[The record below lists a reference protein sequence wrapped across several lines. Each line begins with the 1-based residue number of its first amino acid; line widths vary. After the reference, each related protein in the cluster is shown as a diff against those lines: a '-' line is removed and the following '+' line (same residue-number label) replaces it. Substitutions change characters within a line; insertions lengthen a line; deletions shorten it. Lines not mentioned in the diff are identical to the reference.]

1 MIFVPTKM
9 FFTKGVGQ
17 HREELQSFELAL
29 RDAGIET
36 LNLVQVSSILP
47 PGCSIISR
55 REGLKAVVPGM
66 VAYCVMSRCSSNE
79 PHRLIAAAVG
89 CAVPADKQ
97 AWGYLSELH
106 AFGRKAYEVGE
117 HAEDLA
123 ASMLASTQGI
133 ELDEDKAWDEK
144 KEVFRI
150 SGKIVRTTRVVQSAV
165 IARKWASVV
174 AAAVFL
180 P

>member
-1 MIFVPTKM
+1 MVFVPTRL

-47 PGCSIISR
+47 PGCKLISR
-55 REGLKAVVPGM
+55 REGLKHVVPGM
-66 VAYCVMSRCSSNE
+66 VAYCVMSHCSSNE
-79 PHRLIAAAVG
+79 PHRLISAAVG
-89 CAVPADKQ
+89 CAVPADKS

-106 AFGRKAYEVGE
+106 ATGRKAHEVGE

-133 ELDEDKAWDEK
+133 ELDEDKAWDER

-165 IARKWASVV
+165 IARKWATVV